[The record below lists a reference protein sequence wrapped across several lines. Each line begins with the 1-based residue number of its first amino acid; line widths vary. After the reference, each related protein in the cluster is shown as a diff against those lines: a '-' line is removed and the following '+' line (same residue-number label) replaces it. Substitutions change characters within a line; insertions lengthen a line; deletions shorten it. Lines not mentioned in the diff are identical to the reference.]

1 LPKAAWHVEAAD
13 RRATISAAAAE
24 FGVPPN
30 CILMQQ
36 VVSHGKHR
44 WPLRRGEITGGLIDI
59 RDLAQVMEHAR
70 PLPHPGH
77 DQPQ

>member
-1 LPKAAWHVEAAD
+1 
-13 RRATISAAAAE
+13 
-24 FGVPPN
+24 VPPN